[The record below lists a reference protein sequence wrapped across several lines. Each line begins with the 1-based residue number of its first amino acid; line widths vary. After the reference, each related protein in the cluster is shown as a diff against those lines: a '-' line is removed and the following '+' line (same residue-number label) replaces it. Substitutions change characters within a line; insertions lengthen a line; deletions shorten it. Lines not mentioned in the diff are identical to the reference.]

1 MIYTLWLLIFSCCK
15 RMFINKKLPILAH
28 TLTRYS
34 RRAFSKPSELEKLSK
49 KPQTVTDFI
58 PEINKPRPTD
68 GGIHSVER
76 VIQTEQAS
84 Q

>member
-1 MIYTLWLLIFSCCK
+1 
-15 RMFINKKLPILAH
+15 MFINKKLSILARS
-28 TLTRYS
+28 LARCS
-34 RRAFSKPSELEKLSK
+34 LRAFSNQSELEKLSK
-49 KPQTVTDFI
+49 KPRTVTDFI